1 MIPLEIFL
9 IYDPSVLAKAVS
21 ETGWSKLLALLK
33 FLAVSE
39 LFSCLG
45 DCKESTQCLNIYQVF
60 IKVSSDDFE
69 FHGSQI
75 TPPRWSTGVWNG
87 L

>member
-1 MIPLEIFL
+1 MIPLEVFL

-21 ETGWSKLLALLK
+21 ETGWSKLLVLLK

-45 DCKESTQCLNIYQVF
+45 DCKEST
-60 IKVSSDDFE
+60 
-69 FHGSQI
+69 
-75 TPPRWSTGVWNG
+75 
-87 L
+87 